1 MAGNKRPAKKYRP
14 KGVRLDIVGYVCRG
28 LVPLHDSLRIN
39 LLTKIHDA
47 MVEITQGR
55 GTKAHWVLVAD
66 ALNMAQVLDEQT
78 FLSAYEV
85 EFELAHAAH
94 AACGTRYA
102 IEGRAMLYTGAELQ
116 AVNFALRVHEAQ
128 FDKATLAEAERALNT
143 VEARQRDPRT
153 RRQII
158 LEEPTHA

>member
-14 KGVRLDIVGYVCRG
+14 KGVRLDIVSYVRQG
-28 LVPLHDSLRIN
+28 LAPLRDSLRIN

-66 ALNMAQVLDEQT
+66 ALNMAQILDEQV
-78 FLSAYEV
+78 FIAAYETK
-85 EFELAHAAH
+85 FRLAHTAH
-94 AACGTRYA
+94 AACGMRFVSGKTM
-102 IEGRAMLYTGAELQ
+102 GYTGAELQ
-116 AVNFALRVHEAQ
+116 AVNFALEVHEGQ
-128 FDKATLAEAERALNT
+128 LYKATLGEVERALNT
-143 VEARQRDPRT
+143 AEARQRDPKT

-158 LEEPTHA
+158 LEN

>member
-14 KGVRLDIVGYVCRG
+14 KGVRLDIVSYVRQG
-28 LVPLHDSLRIN
+28 LAPLRDSLRIN

-66 ALNMAQVLDEQT
+66 ALNMAQILDEQV
-78 FLSAYEV
+78 FIAAYETK
-85 EFELAHAAH
+85 FRLAHTAH
-94 AACGTRYA
+94 AACGMRFVSGKTM
-102 IEGRAMLYTGAELQ
+102 GYTGAELQ
-116 AVNFALRVHEAQ
+116 AVNFALEVHEGQ
-128 FDKATLAEAERALNT
+128 LYKATLGEVERALNT
-143 VEARQRDPRT
+143 AEARQRDPKT

-158 LEEPTHA
+158 LEETP

>member
-14 KGVRLDIVGYVCRG
+14 KGVRLDIVSYVRQG
-28 LVPLHDSLRIN
+28 LVPLRDSLRIN

-66 ALNMAQVLDEQT
+66 ALNMAQILDEQV
-78 FLSAYEV
+78 FIAAYETK
-85 EFELAHAAH
+85 FRLAHTAH
-94 AACGTRYA
+94 AACGMRFVSGKTM
-102 IEGRAMLYTGAELQ
+102 GYTGAELQ
-116 AVNFALRVHEAQ
+116 AVNFALEVHEGQ
-128 FDKATLAEAERALNT
+128 LYKATLGEVERALNT
-143 VEARQRDPRT
+143 AEARQRDPKT

-158 LEEPTHA
+158 LEETP